1 MKKQNKDSFKVMG
14 EDLVKQLKALLKE
27 GNIRRIIIKDESGEN
42 TYLEIP
48 VTIGVIGAVLVPVL
62 AVAGVLAVMVG
73 VVTVEVIRTKPVAK
87 TSAKKS
93 VAKKSVKKSAK
104 KK

>member
-1 MKKQNKDSFKVMG
+1 MG

>member
-1 MKKQNKDSFKVMG
+1 MG

-27 GNIRRIIIKDESGEN
+27 GNIRRIIIKDESGKN

-73 VVTVEVIRTKPVAK
+73 VVTVEVIRTKG
-87 TSAKKS
+87 SEKKS
-93 VAKKSVKKSAK
+93 AQKSAKKSAK

>member
-1 MKKQNKDSFKVMG
+1 MPNKDKDTFKVVG
-14 EDLVKQLKALLKE
+14 EDLVKQIKGLFHE
-27 GNIRRIIIKDESGEN
+27 GNIRKIRIKDEKGKN

-62 AVAGVLAVMVG
+62 AVVGALGIMVG
-73 VVTVEVIRTKPVAK
+73 VVTVEVIRAEESKKKAAK
-87 TSAKKS
+87 TKKTS
-93 VAKKSVKKSAK
+93 VTAK